1 MANEKTLK
9 TRIRLKSDTEAN
21 WRKSVLTTDHR
32 DGEKT
37 SGTSFIPLLGE
48 LVVFREDTTHPFSRL
63 KVGNGIDN
71 VLELPFIDAG
81 TLNGEVMAR
90 DQIEFYTNYNLF
102 PAHGEANMLYVDTN
116 TRRIYYYSTQY
127 ARYEWLSYTITRG
140 VATHITNFSV
150 GTPTSAEVRGGVLY
164 INTGTVPSILKENI
178 LVITDLT

>member
-90 DQIEFYTNYNLF
+90 D
-102 PAHGEANMLYVDTN
+102 
-116 TRRIYYYSTQY
+116 
-127 ARYEWLSYTITRG
+127 
-140 VATHITNFSV
+140 
-150 GTPTSAEVRGGVLY
+150 
-164 INTGTVPSILKENI
+164 
-178 LVITDLT
+178 